1 MKYTLDARAP
11 FKNLATFNIKSSLLL
26 PSTGF
31 EKTIRTLNN
40 SQAKEIYYLQSW
52 RSTKQTTTVIVLKLT
67 GTLPKHVESF
77 KIFF

>member
-11 FKNLATFNIKSSLLL
+11 FKNLAIFKIKSSLLL

-67 GTLPKHVESF
+67 GTLPKHMESF